1 MKFSSTLTGATVGAL
16 VAIAGLALMDY
27 GTDGATAAADD
38 PVTQADLKA
47 ANDRSIRAIKQGTSV
62 WNMVGKYLADKD
74 TLISLQTPRIS
85 QQAGTGGGGLPGSI
99 IKDGAITAT
108 KLADAS
114 VTEAKQQ
121 RFGHHDEAWRCLD
134 H

>member
-85 QQAGTGGGGLPGSI
+85 QQASTRNS
-99 IKDGAITAT
+99 
-108 KLADAS
+108 S
-114 VTEAKQQ
+114 
-121 RFGHHDEAWRCLD
+121 RSSRSAWVSCG
-134 H
+134 